1 MHVVIYWATT
11 KKNSLKYI
19 DNKWR
24 ELENVITK
32 MELMNNNTRKREKGT
47 QNMWNKQKTNGKV
60 VDLNPDTLVITL
72 NVN

>member
-47 QNMWNKQKTNGKV
+47 
-60 VDLNPDTLVITL
+60 
-72 NVN
+72 